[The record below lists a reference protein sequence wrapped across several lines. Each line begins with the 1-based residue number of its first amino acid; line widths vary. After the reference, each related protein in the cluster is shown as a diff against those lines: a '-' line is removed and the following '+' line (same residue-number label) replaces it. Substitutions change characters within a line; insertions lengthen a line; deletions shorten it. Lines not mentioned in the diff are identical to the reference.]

1 MPRWSVEIGSPPGL
15 SPSGLSDQVAAAVR
29 AVVDEAVDKGEL
41 IEGSGTVSKDGRVGG
56 TWVVDATSAE
66 EAVAK
71 ASAVLGHALELAGL
85 DPHEAIVDYLHVEPA
100 DPS

>member
-15 SPSGLSDQVAAAVR
+15 SHSGPNDQVCAAVR
-29 AVVDEAVDKGEL
+29 AVVDDAVDKGEL
-41 IEGSGTVSKDGRVGG
+41 VEGSGTVSHDGRVGG

-71 ASAVLGHALELAGL
+71 ASAVLRHALELADL
-85 DPHEAIVDYLHVEPA
+85 DPRKAIVDYLHVEP
-100 DPS
+100 S

>member
-15 SPSGLSDQVAAAVR
+15 SHSGPNDQVCAAVR
-29 AVVDEAVDKGEL
+29 AVVDDAVDKGEL
-41 IEGSGTVSKDGRVGG
+41 VEGSGTVGKDGRVGG

-71 ASAVLGHALELAGL
+71 ASAALRHALELADL
-85 DPHEAIVDYLHVEPA
+85 DPHEAIVDYLHVEP
-100 DPS
+100 S